1 MNKDKTPID
10 LSRGSRA
17 SAGSSRASAGSSR
30 PSAGSSRPSAGSSSK
45 SGASRCQGP
54 GKCNSKSAQESK
66 KMCQSFEYDPNIKPH
81 NSKCTWK
88 FSSGKKKGKKKKGK
102 KKKGKKK

>member
-17 SAGSSRASAGSSR
+17 SAGSSRASAGSS
-30 PSAGSSRPSAGSSSK
+30 SK
-45 SGASRCQGP
+45 SGKASRCQGP

-88 FSSGKKKGKKKKGK
+88 FSSGKKKGEKKGKKKGK
-102 KKKGKKK
+102 KKGNK